1 MKLPKI
7 NLGSLG
13 LRFAAWLVKKSIL
26 KLTTRSLNQKNIIS
40 MVETRVIE
48 LANGVKVTVTVT
60 VTDSGDVH
68 VERVIENLDVES
80 YIQGATADYVGGRP
94 KQR

>member
-1 MKLPKI
+1 
-7 NLGSLG
+7 
-13 LRFAAWLVKKSIL
+13 
-26 KLTTRSLNQKNIIS
+26 
-40 MVETRVIE
+40 MVEARVIE

-60 VTDSGDVH
+60 LTDSGDVH